1 MGIGE
6 IWSQLGSLMASIMF
20 VYAMYEQFFPYQE
33 KRFLTLT
40 FHELYRD
47 LITGSYIQH
56 VLKEGRAIIVQ
67 NRTLKLYTN
76 NPSDD
81 WYGYKR
87 AKWSHVNFEHPSTFE
102 TLAMDPKKKEEIVND
117 LVKFKTGKEYYAKDE
132 DEKQFIKNLMMK
144 GEEEKEKKAKEEA
157 EKKAKED
164 EEARLKAENE
174 KEQLAKEEEVK
185 ANEKSGEVKENS
197 TIH

>member
-20 VYAMYEQFFPYQE
+20 VYAMYEQFFPHHLQE

-40 FHELYRD
+40 FHKRYRD

-56 VLKEGRAIIVQ
+56 VLEEGRAITVK

-76 NPSDD
+76 NPSNN

-87 AKWSHVNFEHPSTFE
+87 TKWSHVNFEHPSRFE
-102 TLAMDPKKKEEIVND
+102 TLAMDPKKKEEITND
-117 LVKFKTGKEYYAKDE
+117 LVKFKTGKEYYA
-132 DEKQFIKNLMMK
+132 
-144 GEEEKEKKAKEEA
+144 
-157 EKKAKED
+157 KAKED

-174 KEQLAKEEEVK
+174 KEQLVKEGEVK
-185 ANEKSGEVKENS
+185 ANEKSREGVKENG
-197 TIH
+197 TVP